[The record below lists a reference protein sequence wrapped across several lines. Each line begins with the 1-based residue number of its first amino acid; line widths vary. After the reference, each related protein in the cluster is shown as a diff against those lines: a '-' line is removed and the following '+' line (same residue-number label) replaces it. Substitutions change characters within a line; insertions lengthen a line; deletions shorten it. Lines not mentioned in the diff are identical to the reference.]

1 VEQIEALVHQK
12 VCAVREARCGK
23 ICKVT
28 RRGKSNAAP
37 GLNPLNLAFPGVE
50 PVVEPGLSPFQGR
63 LQ

>member
-1 VEQIEALVHQK
+1 MEQIEALVHQK

-23 ICKVT
+23 ICKFT

-37 GLNPLNLAFPGVE
+37 GLNPLGLAFPGA
-50 PVVEPGLSPFQGR
+50 EPGLSPLQGR